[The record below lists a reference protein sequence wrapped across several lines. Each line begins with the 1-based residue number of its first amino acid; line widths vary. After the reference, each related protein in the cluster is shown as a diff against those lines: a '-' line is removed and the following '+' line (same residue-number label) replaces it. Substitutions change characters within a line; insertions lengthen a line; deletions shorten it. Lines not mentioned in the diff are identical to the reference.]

1 MSVVLW
7 MASTGRFEILHADMA
22 KPKIRDYY
30 EVIVLDL
37 NQNVMQLD
45 SCDFLE
51 RKLTVHLQID
61 ENGEV
66 LELRVAEPI
75 EDMDYSC
82 VVSKI
87 KTWKIACK
95 QNKIVW
101 LEHHLS
107 W

>member
-7 MASTGRFEILHADMA
+7 MASTGHFEILDADMA
-22 KPKIRDYY
+22 KPKARDYY

-37 NQNVMQLD
+37 NQNAMQLD

-51 RKLTVHLQID
+51 RKLTLHLQID

-75 EDMDYSC
+75 EDMD
-82 VVSKI
+82 
-87 KTWKIACK
+87 
-95 QNKIVW
+95 
-101 LEHHLS
+101 
-107 W
+107 

>member
-1 MSVVLW
+1 
-7 MASTGRFEILHADMA
+7 MA
-22 KPKIRDYY
+22 KPKARDYY

-66 LELRVAEPI
+66 LELRVVEPI

-87 KTWKIACK
+87 KTWKIARK